1 MAEESKVDSLDVP
14 GKTDLGTGEAQQPQT
29 DSADGQEQPQAEQ
42 QTTEKGAGLA
52 SEDAFFDPTEYEQVV
67 ASLPEEAKAQVEK
80 YKKSLQGAYTKKTQA
95 LAKDREKVEA
105 YDAFSQNP
113 LEQIQNFAQRMGY
126 QLVPQG
132 QGQQQE
138 AGPKEPQTWEDVYK
152 VAEERAYKRIKEE
165 LGPTMQSV
173 QDLRKSTLE
182 RYLDDNAP
190 DWRTYEDDMMTT
202 LKKHPSLVNDPL
214 GLYKMSVPSHVLE
227 SRATQQ
233 ALKKLQDKSHS
244 QEVSGAS
251 TTTKEPQGG
260 LPDSPVSFD
269 DAVKYAKAQL
279 AKDGIKAPAGT

>member
-1 MAEESKVDSLDVP
+1 MAEESKVDSLDMA
-14 GKTDLGTGEAQQPQT
+14 GKTETGTGDDQQIQT
-29 DSADGQEQPQAEQ
+29 DSTNEQEQPQTEQ
-42 QTTEKGAGLA
+42 QTTETSTGLA
-52 SEDAFFDPTEYEQVV
+52 SEDAFFDPTEYEQTI
-67 ASLPEEAKAQVEK
+67 AGLPDEAKAQVEK
-80 YKKSLQGAYTKKTQA
+80 FKKSLQGAYTKKTQA

-233 ALKKLQDKSHS
+233 ALKKLQDKSQS